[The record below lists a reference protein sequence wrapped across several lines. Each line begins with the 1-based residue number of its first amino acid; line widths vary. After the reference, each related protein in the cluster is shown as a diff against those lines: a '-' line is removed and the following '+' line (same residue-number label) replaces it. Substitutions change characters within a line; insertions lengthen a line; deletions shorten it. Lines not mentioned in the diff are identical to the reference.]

1 VAASLP
7 QRLYSPKTER
17 KKLLKMKKKPNL
29 TKLIKAI
36 VFIAISVMFLTVTFY
51 SIKTSVIIDG
61 YEITIQ
67 RMFDTPNGA
76 TRFFGEFFKPLIA
89 NYIFSVL
96 FALLGILEI
105 KEAFSNGN

>member
-1 VAASLP
+1 
-7 QRLYSPKTER
+7 
-17 KKLLKMKKKPNL
+17 M
-29 TKLIKAI
+29 I
-36 VFIAISVMFLTVTFY
+36 FIAISAIFLTVTFY
-51 SIKTSVIIDG
+51 SIETTVMIDG

-67 RMFDTPNGA
+67 GMFDTPNGA

-89 NYIFSVL
+89 NYILSVL